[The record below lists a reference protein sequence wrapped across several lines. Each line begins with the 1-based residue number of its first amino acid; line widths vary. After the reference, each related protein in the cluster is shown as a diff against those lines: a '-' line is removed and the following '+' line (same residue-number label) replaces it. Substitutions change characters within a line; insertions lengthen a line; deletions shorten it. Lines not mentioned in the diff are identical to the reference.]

1 MADTMSTEKK
11 ATYVRV
17 STEGQNTGRQE
28 EIIQGKAY
36 IEKISGRIPFAERKQ
51 GSKLLADAKNKLIN
65 YVVVEDVNR
74 LGRNTF
80 DILETINTLLKQD
93 CTIEIVRHNL
103 ISKTDGKDNF
113 FFTLMTGIMASL
125 AEMDYMSNREAQRQ
139 GIAVAKAKGIYLQHA
154 GKGKMSDEKY
164 REQHSDIIEL
174 LNDGKSI
181 RNVSKL
187 VKKSVSTVQRVKKF
201 VELEI

>member
-1 MADTMSTEKK
+1 MSTERK

-51 GSKLLADAKNKLIN
+51 GSKLLKDVKNKEVN
-65 YVVVEDVNR
+65 YIVVEDVNR

-139 GIAVAKAKGIYLQHA
+139 GIAVAKAKGIYQLHA

-164 REQHSDIIEL
+164 LEQHSDIIEL

-181 RNVSKL
+181 RNISKL

>member
-1 MADTMSTEKK
+1 MSTEKK

-51 GSKLLADAKNKLIN
+51 GSKLLADAKNKVIN

-139 GIAVAKAKGIYLQHA
+139 GIAVAKAKGIYQLHA

-181 RNVSKL
+181 RNISKL

>member
-1 MADTMSTEKK
+1 MSTEKK
-11 ATYVRV
+11 ATYIRV

-36 IEKISGRIPFAERKQ
+36 IEKISGRIPFKERKQ
-51 GSKLLADAKNKLIN
+51 GSKLLADAKNKVIN
-65 YVVVEDVNR
+65 YIIVEDINR
-74 LGRNTF
+74 LGRDTF
-80 DILETINTLLKQD
+80 DVLETINTLIKQD

-103 ISKTDGKDNF
+103 ISKTKGKDNF

-164 REQHSDIIEL
+164 LEQHSDIIEL

-181 RNVSKL
+181 RNISKL

-201 VELEI
+201 IELKI

>member
-1 MADTMSTEKK
+1 MSTEKK

-51 GSKLLADAKNKLIN
+51 GSKLLADAKNKVIN

-181 RNVSKL
+181 RNISKL

>member
-1 MADTMSTEKK
+1 MSTERK

-36 IEKISGRIPFAERKQ
+36 IEKISGRIPFKERKQ

-65 YVVVEDVNR
+65 YIIVEDINR
-74 LGRNTF
+74 LGRDTF
-80 DILETINTLLKQD
+80 DVLETINTLIKQD

-103 ISKTDGKDNF
+103 ISKTKGKDNF
-113 FFTLMTGIMASL
+113 FFTLMTGIMASM

-139 GIAVAKAKGIYLQHA
+139 GIEVAKAKGIYQQHA
-154 GKGKMSDEKY
+154 GKGKMSNEKY
-164 REQHSDIIEL
+164 MKQHSDIIEL

-181 RNVSKL
+181 RNISKL

-201 VELEI
+201 IELEI

>member
-1 MADTMSTEKK
+1 MSTERK
-11 ATYVRV
+11 ATYIRV

-36 IEKISGRIPFAERKQ
+36 IEKISGRIPFKERKQ
-51 GSKLLADAKNKLIN
+51 GSKLLADAKNKVIN
-65 YVVVEDVNR
+65 YIIVEDINR
-74 LGRNTF
+74 LGRDTF
-80 DILETINTLLKQD
+80 DVLETINTLIKRD

-103 ISKTDGKDNF
+103 ISKTKGKDNF

-164 REQHSDIIEL
+164 RVQHSDIIEL

-181 RNVSKL
+181 RNISKL
-187 VKKSVSTVQRVKKF
+187 VKKSVSTVQRVKSF
-201 VELEI
+201 IELKN

>member
-1 MADTMSTEKK
+1 MAYTMSTEKK

-51 GSKLLADAKNKLIN
+51 GSKLLADAKNKVIN

-181 RNVSKL
+181 RNISKL

>member
-1 MADTMSTEKK
+1 MSTERK
-11 ATYVRV
+11 ATYIRV

-36 IEKISGRIPFAERKQ
+36 IEKISGRIPFKERKQ
-51 GSKLLADAKNKLIN
+51 GSKLLSDAKNKLIN
-65 YVVVEDVNR
+65 YIIVEDINR
-74 LGRNTF
+74 LGRDTF
-80 DILETINTLLKQD
+80 DIVDTINTLVKQD

-103 ISKTDGKDNF
+103 ISKTDGKDNL

-139 GIAVAKAKGIYLQHA
+139 GIAVAKAKGIYQLHA
-154 GKGKMSDEKY
+154 GKGKMSREKY

-181 RNVSKL
+181 RKIADL
-187 VKKSVSTVQRVKKF
+187 VKKSKSTVQRVKSF
-201 VELEI
+201 IELEI

>member
-1 MADTMSTEKK
+1 MNTEKK

-51 GSKLLADAKNKLIN
+51 GSKLLKDVKNKEVN
-65 YVVVEDVNR
+65 YIVVEDVNR

-139 GIAVAKAKGIYLQHA
+139 GIAVAKAKGIYQQHA

-181 RNVSKL
+181 RNISKL
-187 VKKSVSTVQRVKKF
+187 VKKSVSTVQRVKSF
-201 VELEI
+201 IELKN

>member
-1 MADTMSTEKK
+1 MSTEKK

-36 IEKISGRIPFAERKQ
+36 IEKISGRIPFKERKQ

-65 YVVVEDVNR
+65 YIIVEDINR
-74 LGRNTF
+74 LGRDTF
-80 DILETINTLLKQD
+80 DVLETINTLIKQD

-103 ISKTDGKDNF
+103 ISKTKGKDNF
-113 FFTLMTGIMASL
+113 FFTLMTGIMASM

-181 RNVSKL
+181 RNISKL

>member
-1 MADTMSTEKK
+1 MSTEKK
-11 ATYVRV
+11 ATYIRV
-17 STEGQNTGRQE
+17 STDGQNTGRQE

-36 IEKISGRIPFAERKQ
+36 IEKISGRIPFKERKQ
-51 GSKLLADAKNKLIN
+51 GSKLLADAKNKVIN
-65 YVVVEDVNR
+65 YLIVEDINR
-74 LGRNTF
+74 LGRDTF
-80 DILETINTLLKQD
+80 DVLETINTLIKQD

-103 ISKTDGKDNF
+103 ISKTKGKDNF

-139 GIAVAKAKGIYLQHA
+139 GIAVAKAKGIYQLHA
-154 GKGKMSDEKY
+154 GKGKMSNEKY
-164 REQHSDIIEL
+164 LEQHSDVIEL

-181 RNVSKL
+181 RNISKL

-201 VELEI
+201 IELEV

>member
-1 MADTMSTEKK
+1 MSNERK

-36 IEKISGRIPFAERKQ
+36 IEKISGRIPFKERKQ
-51 GSKLLADAKNKLIN
+51 GSKLLADAKNKVIN
-65 YVVVEDVNR
+65 YIIVEDINR
-74 LGRNTF
+74 LGRDTF
-80 DILETINTLLKQD
+80 DVLETINTLIKQD

-103 ISKTDGKDNF
+103 ISKTKGKDNF
-113 FFTLMTGIMASL
+113 FFTLMTGIMASM

-139 GIAVAKAKGIYLQHA
+139 GIAVAKVKGIYQLHA

-181 RNVSKL
+181 RNISKL

>member
-1 MADTMSTEKK
+1 MANTMSTERK
-11 ATYVRV
+11 ATYIRV

-36 IEKISGRIPFAERKQ
+36 IEKISGRIPFKERKQ
-51 GSKLLADAKNKLIN
+51 GSKLLADAKNKVIN
-65 YVVVEDVNR
+65 YIIVEDINR
-74 LGRNTF
+74 LGRDTF
-80 DILETINTLLKQD
+80 DVLETINTLIKQD

-103 ISKTDGKDNF
+103 ISKTKGKDNF

-164 REQHSDIIEL
+164 RVQHSDIIEL

-181 RNVSKL
+181 RNISKL
-187 VKKSVSTVQRVKKF
+187 VKKSVSTVQRVKSF
-201 VELEI
+201 IELKN

>member
-1 MADTMSTEKK
+1 MSTERK

-36 IEKISGRIPFAERKQ
+36 IEKISGRIPFKERKQ
-51 GSKLLADAKNKLIN
+51 GSKLLADAKNKVIN
-65 YVVVEDVNR
+65 YIIVEDINR
-74 LGRNTF
+74 LGRDTF
-80 DILETINTLLKQD
+80 DVLETINTLIKQD

-103 ISKTDGKDNF
+103 ISKTKGKDNF
-113 FFTLMTGIMASL
+113 FFTLMTGIMASM

-139 GIAVAKAKGIYLQHA
+139 GIAVAKVKGIYQLHA

-181 RNVSKL
+181 RNISKL

>member
-1 MADTMSTEKK
+1 MSTERK
-11 ATYVRV
+11 ATYIRV

-36 IEKISGRIPFAERKQ
+36 IEKISGRIPFKERKQ
-51 GSKLLADAKNKLIN
+51 GSKLLADAKSKVIN
-65 YVVVEDVNR
+65 YIIVEDINR
-74 LGRNTF
+74 LGRDTF
-80 DILETINTLLKQD
+80 DVLETINTLIKQD

-103 ISKTDGKDNF
+103 ISKTKGKDNF

-139 GIAVAKAKGIYLQHA
+139 GIAVAKAKGVYQQHA
-154 GKGKMSDEKY
+154 GKGKMSHEKY
-164 REQHSDIIEL
+164 LEQHSDIIEL

>member
-1 MADTMSTEKK
+1 MADTMSTERK

-51 GSKLLADAKNKLIN
+51 GSKLLKDVKNKEVN
-65 YVVVEDVNR
+65 YIVVEDVNR

-139 GIAVAKAKGIYLQHA
+139 GIAVAKAKGIYQLHA

-164 REQHSDIIEL
+164 LEQHSDIIEL

-181 RNVSKL
+181 RNISKL

>member
-1 MADTMSTEKK
+1 MSTEKK

>member
-1 MADTMSTEKK
+1 MDKEKK

-17 STEGQNTGRQE
+17 STDGQNTGRQE

-36 IEKISGRIPFAERKQ
+36 IEKISGRIPFKERKQ
-51 GSKLLADAKNKLIN
+51 GSKLLADAKNKVIN
-65 YVVVEDVNR
+65 YLIVEDINR
-74 LGRNTF
+74 LGRDTF
-80 DILETINTLLKQD
+80 DVLETINTLIKQD

-103 ISKTDGKDNF
+103 ISKTKGKDNF

-139 GIAVAKAKGIYLQHA
+139 GIAVAKAKGIYQLHA
-154 GKGKMSDEKY
+154 RKGKMTDEKY
-164 REQHSDIIEL
+164 QEQHSDIIEL

-181 RNVSKL
+181 RNISKL

-201 VELEI
+201 IEAQN

>member
-1 MADTMSTEKK
+1 MSTEKK

-139 GIAVAKAKGIYLQHA
+139 GIAVAKAKGIYQLHA

-181 RNVSKL
+181 RNISKL

>member
-1 MADTMSTEKK
+1 MDKEKK

-17 STEGQNTGRQE
+17 STDGQNTGRQE

-36 IEKISGRIPFAERKQ
+36 IEKISGRIPFKERKQ
-51 GSKLLADAKNKLIN
+51 GSKLLADAKNKVIN
-65 YVVVEDVNR
+65 YLIVEDINR
-74 LGRNTF
+74 LGRDTF
-80 DILETINTLLKQD
+80 DVLETINTLIKQD

-103 ISKTDGKDNF
+103 ISKTKGKDNF

-139 GIAVAKAKGIYLQHA
+139 GIAVAKAKGIYQLHA
-154 GKGKMSDEKY
+154 GKGKMTDEKY
-164 REQHSDIIEL
+164 QEQHSDIIEL

-181 RNVSKL
+181 RNISKL

-201 VELEI
+201 IEAQN

>member
-1 MADTMSTEKK
+1 MSTERK
-11 ATYVRV
+11 ATYIRV

-36 IEKISGRIPFAERKQ
+36 IEKISGRIPFKERKQ
-51 GSKLLADAKNKLIN
+51 GSKLLADAKNKVIN
-65 YVVVEDVNR
+65 YIIVEDINR
-74 LGRNTF
+74 LGRDTF
-80 DILETINTLLKQD
+80 DVLETINTLIKQD

-103 ISKTDGKDNF
+103 ISKTKGKDNF

-164 REQHSDIIEL
+164 RVQHSDIIEL

-181 RNVSKL
+181 RNISKL
-187 VKKSVSTVQRVKKF
+187 VKKSVSTVQRVKSF
-201 VELEI
+201 IELKN

>member
-1 MADTMSTEKK
+1 MSTERK

-51 GSKLLADAKNKLIN
+51 GSKLLKDVKNKEVN
-65 YVVVEDVNR
+65 YIVVEDVNR

-139 GIAVAKAKGIYLQHA
+139 GIAVAKAKGVYQQHA

-164 REQHSDIIEL
+164 RKQHSDIIEL

-181 RNVSKL
+181 RNISKL
-187 VKKSVSTVQRVKKF
+187 VKKSVSTVQRVKSF
-201 VELEI
+201 IELEI

>member
-1 MADTMSTEKK
+1 MSIEKK

-17 STEGQNTGRQE
+17 STDGQNTDRQE

-51 GSKLLADAKNKLIN
+51 GSRLLRDVANMKIN

-80 DILETINTLLKQD
+80 DILETINTLIKQD
-93 CTIEIVRHNL
+93 CTIEIVRHGL

-125 AEMDYMSNREAQRQ
+125 AEMDYLSNREAQRQ
-139 GIAVAKAKGIYLQHA
+139 GIEVAKAKGVYQLHA
-154 GKGKMSDEKY
+154 GKGKMTDEQFLK
-164 REQHSDIIEL
+164 QHADIIEL
-174 LNDGKSI
+174 LKDGKSI
-181 RNVSKL
+181 RKIAAL
-187 VKKSVSTVQRVKKF
+187 VKKSNSTVQRVKKF
-201 VELEI
+201 IST

>member
-1 MADTMSTEKK
+1 MSTEKK

-65 YVVVEDVNR
+65 YIIVEDINR
-74 LGRNTF
+74 LGRDTF
-80 DILETINTLLKQD
+80 DVLETINTLIKQD

-103 ISKTDGKDNF
+103 ISKTKGKDNF
-113 FFTLMTGIMASL
+113 FFTLMTGIMASM

-139 GIAVAKAKGIYLQHA
+139 GIAVAKAKGVYLQHA

-181 RNVSKL
+181 RNISKL

-201 VELEI
+201 IELEI

>member
-1 MADTMSTEKK
+1 MDKEKK

-17 STEGQNTGRQE
+17 STDGQNTGRQE

-36 IEKISGRIPFAERKQ
+36 IEKISGRIPFKERKQ
-51 GSKLLADAKNKLIN
+51 GSKLLADAKNKVIN
-65 YVVVEDVNR
+65 YLIVEDINR
-74 LGRNTF
+74 LGRDTF
-80 DILETINTLLKQD
+80 DVLETINTLIKQD

-103 ISKTDGKDNF
+103 ISKTKGKDNF

-139 GIAVAKAKGIYLQHA
+139 GIAVAKAKGIYQLHA
-154 GKGKMSDEKY
+154 GKGKMTDEKY

-181 RNVSKL
+181 RNISKL

-201 VELEI
+201 IEAQN